1 MMLAPLRVKL
11 AQSYAD
17 RLRGVGLCVAWREFD
32 AVCMPRCRAVHTL
45 ALARPID
52 VVFVSVD
59 TTIVEVRHRV
69 RPWRIVVT
77 RAPNAVDAW
86 EFPAGSCEACGV
98 VAGLSIDAM
107 LCRMVRSSDP

>member
-17 RLRGVGLCVAWREFD
+17 RLRGVGLRVAWREFD

-52 VVFVSVD
+52 VVFCFGRYD
-59 TTIVEVRHRV
+59 DRGGQT
-69 RPWRIVVT
+69 
-77 RAPNAVDAW
+77 
-86 EFPAGSCEACGV
+86 
-98 VAGLSIDAM
+98 
-107 LCRMVRSSDP
+107 SS